1 MPHTAVLM
9 AGGCGTRGRPY
20 TEFIPKSAIPV
31 NGRPVIAHVAEY
43 LASLP
48 EISEIIILSDF
59 TGLGG
64 QIRNY
69 FGSSKVNGKR
79 IKFIQDSQ
87 SGTGG
92 DLLHLRPHL
101 KAGNFILWFAD
112 NICAVDAAS
121 MLHTLKVTK
130 TLACVAMRS
139 SRKEETGF
147 ADVEG
152 DIVKRFV
159 EKPTVKLPRK
169 ECIGVYALSPKIFP
183 HIISAKKKK
192 SQVNLSYDILAPLA
206 SKSSVSAH
214 DIEGR
219 VWIDAESPAVL
230 ERRKTDVNKA
240 LQQMKIA

>member
-1 MPHTAVLM
+1 M
-9 AGGCGTRGRPY
+9 
-20 TEFIPKSAIPV
+20 
-31 NGRPVIAHVAEY
+31 
-43 LASLP
+43 
-48 EISEIIILSDF
+48 
-59 TGLGG
+59 
-64 QIRNY
+64 
-69 FGSSKVNGKR
+69 
-79 IKFIQDSQ
+79 
-87 SGTGG
+87 
-92 DLLHLRPHL
+92 HLRPHL

-121 MLHTLKVTK
+121 MLHTLKMTK

-159 EKPTVKLPRK
+159 EKPTVKLPMK

-214 DIEGR
+214 DIR
-219 VWIDAESPAVL
+219 DASG
-230 ERRKTDVNKA
+230 
-240 LQQMKIA
+240 

>member
-20 TEFIPKSAIPV
+20 TEFIPKSIPV

-59 TGLGG
+59 TGLGE

-121 MLHTLKVTK
+121 MLHTLKMTK

-159 EKPTVKLPRK
+159 ENNTHYTSCKSCLFFSRGAHRNACKCLCHLSRYATWRQHQLRRYCLQTTV
-169 ECIGVYALSPKIFP
+169 
-183 HIISAKKKK
+183 
-192 SQVNLSYDILAPLA
+192 
-206 SKSSVSAH
+206 
-214 DIEGR
+214 
-219 VWIDAESPAVL
+219 
-230 ERRKTDVNKA
+230 
-240 LQQMKIA
+240 

>member
-1 MPHTAVLM
+1 M

-121 MLHTLKVTK
+121 CCKKSLRYNISFYVCKSCLFFSRGAHRN
-130 TLACVAMRS
+130 ACKCLCHFQGMQHGGSINCA
-139 SRKEETGF
+139 
-147 ADVEG
+147 
-152 DIVKRFV
+152 DIVC
-159 EKPTVKLPRK
+159 KPQYEITCL
-169 ECIGVYALSPKIFP
+169 
-183 HIISAKKKK
+183 
-192 SQVNLSYDILAPLA
+192 
-206 SKSSVSAH
+206 
-214 DIEGR
+214 
-219 VWIDAESPAVL
+219 
-230 ERRKTDVNKA
+230 
-240 LQQMKIA
+240 

>member
-59 TGLGG
+59 TGLGE

-121 MLHTLKVTK
+121 MLHTLKMTK

-159 EKPTVKLPRK
+159 EKPTVKLPERNASAYMHYLLKYFHTLYLQKRK
-169 ECIGVYALSPKIFP
+169 NP
-183 HIISAKKKK
+183 
-192 SQVNLSYDILAPLA
+192 
-206 SKSSVSAH
+206 
-214 DIEGR
+214 R
-219 VWIDAESPAVL
+219 
-230 ERRKTDVNKA
+230 
-240 LQQMKIA
+240 

>member
-59 TGLGG
+59 TGLGE

-121 MLHTLKVTK
+121 MLHTLKMTK

-159 EKPTVKLPRK
+159 EKPTVKLPEKNASACMHYLLKYSHTLYLQKRK
-169 ECIGVYALSPKIFP
+169 NPK
-183 HIISAKKKK
+183 
-192 SQVNLSYDILAPLA
+192 
-206 SKSSVSAH
+206 
-214 DIEGR
+214 
-219 VWIDAESPAVL
+219 
-230 ERRKTDVNKA
+230 
-240 LQQMKIA
+240 